1 MVEITGIPGTVQVGA
16 PFTAFI
22 KGGPANGSV
31 VIKDQTTGYIKTS
44 SLDSSGS
51 LSQSVPLSTPVG
63 LHRII
68 ISVGDKNYTYDIDV
82 TQTATVPKSAGNNIL
97 GDFVQDAARAF
108 FTSDYLRDYTHA
120 SKTFRANSYGYAPKY
135 KFLFHVYFDVNK
147 DYIGATNQWPQDQ
160 NFGLAVKTV
169 QLPKY
174 SFELQ
179 TLNQYNRKRIVQ
191 TKINYD
197 PINITFHDDNSNLI
211 RRLWYTYYTYYYK
224 DASQVDTN
232 MGFNPTNLGDSPL
245 ASGSKHDLNRRN
257 IYDASIS
264 GSDDWGY
271 IGETSNSQATNAA
284 ASLGISKAPFFK
296 AINIYGFNQHNF
308 VLYRLVNP
316 MIESFSHDTYDYSQ
330 GNGIMENQMTLRYET
345 VKYYEGAIDGR
356 TPDQIVKGFGSER
369 HYDRTLSPIARPGS
383 QAAIL
388 GPGGLLSAAGGV
400 LEDLESGNI
409 VGAIQKAGTA
419 ANTFKN
425 PQAILK
431 TAKAEALGAVN
442 DALKGTP
449 NRNTLF
455 DFPTNAS
462 TVIKNL
468 PNTINGAYQGV
479 IKQPPTVG

>member
-1 MVEITGIPGTVQVGA
+1 MVEITGIPATVQVDA

-22 KGGPANGSV
+22 KGGPANGSA
-31 VIKDQTTGYIKTS
+31 VIRDLTTGYVTTA
-44 SLDSSGS
+44 SLDSAGALARSIYVS
-51 LSQSVPLSTPVG
+51 SPLGP
-63 LHRII
+63 HRLTVTI
-68 ISVGDKNYTYDIDV
+68 GEKTYTYDIDV
-82 TQTATVPKSAGNNIL
+82 VEKSATNRSSGNNL
-97 GDFVQDAARAF
+97 NNFVEQATEAF
-108 FTSDYLRDYTHA
+108 FTSEYLRDYTHA
-120 SKTFRANSYGYAPKY
+120 SKTFRANSYSYAPKY

-147 DYIGATNQWPQDQ
+147 DYIGATNQWPTDQ

-179 TLNQYNRKRIVQ
+179 TMNQYNRKRIIQ

-197 PINITFHDDNSNLI
+197 PINITFHDDNANLI

-232 MGFNPTNLGDSPL
+232 MGVNVTTSSSSSTANST
-245 ASGSKHDLNRRN
+245 KQDLNRRN

-284 ASLGISKAPFFK
+284 AGLGISKAPFFK
-296 AINIYGFNQHNF
+296 AINVYGFNQHNF
-308 VLYRLVNP
+308 VLYRLINP

-330 GNGIMENQMTLRYET
+330 ANGIMENQMTVQYET

-356 TPDQIVKGFGSER
+356 TPDQIVKGFGTEA
-369 HYDRTLSPIARPGS
+369 HYDKTLSPISRPGS
-383 QAAIL
+383 QATIL

-400 LEDLESGNI
+400 LSDLQSGNI
-409 VGAIQKAGTA
+409 VGAIQKAGAA

-442 DALKGTP
+442 EALKGTP

-462 TVIKNL
+462 TIIRNL
-468 PNTINGAYQGV
+468 PNTINGAYKGV
-479 IKQPPTVG
+479 IKQPPNVG